1 MLGLRVV
8 GSAVEGPVV
17 HLPKARVAG
26 NAAPGGVCQRGV
38 VEVERAG
45 ELSEDAE
52 QDLGGKC
59 GDESGRGNGRRRS

>member
-38 VEVERAG
+38 VEVERIVQ
-45 ELSEDAE
+45 LCKDAKH
-52 QDLGGKC
+52 DFGG
-59 GDESGRGNGRRRS
+59 